1 MVRTAALIVA
11 AWTCASAAFAQAPP
25 PTPDTSWAERM
36 MDRPRQLGLE
46 AELNALDARLR
57 SEQNLAA
64 LQAQSQPPR
73 LPPSPEAPN
82 VIPPLSP
89 VAQPIWPSIP
99 EAALAASRARIEAIL
114 AERR

>member
-11 AWTCASAAFAQAPP
+11 AWAWASSAFAQAQPP
-25 PTPDTSWAERM
+25 APDTSWAERM

-57 SEQNLAA
+57 SEQTLAA
-64 LQAQSQPPR
+64 LQAQSQPLR
-73 LPPSPEAPN
+73 LPPAPEAPN
-82 VIPPLSP
+82 VTPPLPSTAP
-89 VAQPIWPSIP
+89 AVWPSIP
-99 EAALAASRARIEAIL
+99 QAALAASRARIEAIL

>member
-1 MVRTAALIVA
+1 MVRTATLIVA
-11 AWTCASAAFAQAPP
+11 AWACASAAFAQALPAP
-25 PTPDTSWAERM
+25 PDTSWAERM

-64 LQAQSQPPR
+64 LQTQPPR
-73 LPPSPEAPN
+73 LPPAPEPPN
-82 VIPPLSP
+82 VIPPLP
-89 VAQPIWPSIP
+89 TLAQPVWPSIP